1 MKKIAKLLAVV
12 ALCGMTS
19 ELYAQEYGIKA
30 GLNLANIYS
39 TLNGNVVSDNYE
51 MNTGF
56 HIGVT
61 AEYPIAKSISFE
73 TGLILSTKGYSIEE
87 DGFLADYSS
96 KTNLYY
102 LDIPLTVKAAHK
114 IGGIKIY
121 GNVGPYVG
129 VGLSGKVSSDGNVLG
144 ISGSGESDVE
154 WGDEGDFERL
164 DYGLTFGAG
173 VEFGKIS
180 VGASYGL
187 GLADISPSSYVE
199 INNRVIAIS
208 LGYKF

>member
-12 ALCGMTS
+12 VLCGIAT

-51 MNTGF
+51 INTGF
-56 HIGVT
+56 HIGLT

-73 TGLILSTKGYSIEE
+73 TGLMLSTKGYSVKE

-96 KTNLYY
+96 TTNLYCF
-102 LDIPLTVKAAHK
+102 DIPLTAKAAYK
-114 IGGIKIY
+114 IGGIKVFA
-121 GNVGPYVG
+121 NVGPYVG
-129 VGLSGKVSSDGNVLG
+129 IGLSGKVSSDGNVLG
-144 ISGSGESDVE
+144 ISGSTESDVE

-199 INNRVIAIS
+199 TNNRVTSIS

>member
-12 ALCGMTS
+12 ALCGMSS

-30 GLNLANIYS
+30 GLNLSNIYS

-56 HIGVT
+56 HIGLT

-73 TGLILSTKGYSIEE
+73 TGLMLSTKGYSVKE
-87 DGFLADYSS
+87 DGYFSIAST
-96 KTNLYY
+96 TNLYY
-102 LDIPLTVKAAHK
+102 LDIPLTAKAAYK
-114 IGGIKIY
+114 IGGIKIFA
-121 GNVGPYVG
+121 NVGPYVG
-129 VGLSGKVSSDGNVLG
+129 VGLSGKVSSEGNLLG
-144 ISGSGESDVE
+144 ISGSTESDVE
-154 WGDEGDFERL
+154 WGEDGDYERL

-173 VEFGKIS
+173 VGFGKFT
-180 VGASYGL
+180 VGASYEL
-187 GLADISPSSYVE
+187 GLADIAPSSYVE
-199 INNRVIAIS
+199 TNNRVTSVS

>member
-30 GLNLANIYS
+30 GLNLSNIYS
-39 TLNGNVVSDNYE
+39 RLNGDVISDGADAH
-51 MNTGF
+51 TGF
-56 HIGVT
+56 HIGLS

-73 TGLILSTKGYSIEE
+73 TGLMLSTKGYSIKE
-87 DGFLADYSS
+87 DGYFSIAST
-96 KTNLYY
+96 TNLYY
-102 LDIPLTVKAAHK
+102 LDIPLTAKAAYK
-114 IGGIKIY
+114 IGGIKIFA
-121 GNVGPYVG
+121 NLGPYVG
-129 VGLSGKVSSDGNVLG
+129 VGLSGKVSSEGNLLG
-144 ISGSGESDVE
+144 ISGSTESDVE
-154 WGDEGDFERL
+154 WGEDGDYERL

-173 VEFGKIS
+173 VEFGKFT
-180 VGASYGL
+180 VGASYEL

-199 INNRVIAIS
+199 TNNRVVAIS